1 MMITGNEDHFP
12 PELMGN
18 RDEKMKELK
27 FLFQIVS
34 NKE

>member
-1 MMITGNEDHFP
+1 MMITGNEEYVP
-12 PELMGN
+12 PVLIDN
-18 RDEKMKELK
+18 HDKKNELK

>member
-1 MMITGNEDHFP
+1 MMITGNEDYFP
-12 PELMGN
+12 SELRDN
-18 RDEKMKELK
+18 RDDKMKELK

>member
-1 MMITGNEDHFP
+1 MMITGNEEYAP
-12 PELMGN
+12 PELIDNG
-18 RDEKMKELK
+18 DDTMKELK

>member
-1 MMITGNEDHFP
+1 MMITGNEEYVP
-12 PELMGN
+12 PVLIDN
-18 RDEKMKELK
+18 RDKKKELK

>member
-1 MMITGNEDHFP
+1 MMITGNEDYFP
-12 PELMGN
+12 SEL
-18 RDEKMKELK
+18 RDNHDKKKELK

>member
-1 MMITGNEDHFP
+1 MMITGNKEYVP
-12 PELMGN
+12 PVLIDN
-18 RDEKMKELK
+18 RDDKMKELK